1 MGDTKPRRARR
12 GAGPVT
18 AITLLAMT
26 LVIAMLVGDA
36 SLGVVPAGATPRPA
50 PVSSR
55 SSAVASGVRSTADH
69 TWWSPPLGN
78 QPWQWELSNPLNLN
92 NAKQMGTKGK
102 LPNGSPA
109 PAPVIYDIDGIINP
123 ASTVSALH
131 ALGKHVV
138 CYIEVGAV
146 GNYYS
151 ASEVGTG
158 TTYYDQLSAA
168 GVVGAS
174 VSGWPES
181 YLDIRSPATVA
192 IIESMIHDQCA
203 AKGFDAVET
212 DIDESYHSAN
222 GFGLTQADEEHYMT
236 TLADYMHSLHLGW
249 WIKNPDDTGDN
260 YATDMEPLADA
271 VLTEQCNQ
279 YSSCGLLSSYFGVK
293 AIFNAEYQWRPAKFC
308 AADTALGINGAQFN
322 LNLTGTRK
330 PCA

>member
-1 MGDTKPRRARR
+1 MGDTKPRGPRST
-12 GAGPVT
+12 GASTT
-18 AITLLAMT
+18 AVT
-26 LVIAMLVGDA
+26 LVVLTLAFGTLVGLTSVGA
-36 SLGVVPAGATPRPA
+36 VPAGATSGQA
-50 PVSSR
+50 HSSPH
-55 SSAVASGVRSTADH
+55 SSAVATGVRSAADR
-69 TWWSPPLGN
+69 TWWVPPLGS
-78 QPWQWELSNPLNLN
+78 QPWQWELSSPLNLK
-92 NAKQMGTKGK
+92 NAKQLGTKDK

-109 PAPVIYDIDGIINP
+109 SAPVIYDIDGISNP

-151 ASEVGTG
+151 ATDEGIA
-158 TTYYDQLSAA
+158 TTYYDQLNAA
-168 GVVGAS
+168 GVIGSS
-174 VSGWPES
+174 VSGWPEW

-222 GFGLTQADEEHYMT
+222 GFGLTQADEEHFMT
-236 TLADYMHSLHLGW
+236 TLAGYMHGLQLGW
-249 WIKNPDDTGDN
+249 WIKNPDDTGDH
-260 YATDMEPLADA
+260 YASDMEPLADA

-279 YSSCGLLSSYFGVK
+279 YLSCGLLSSYFGVK

-308 AADTALGINGAQFN
+308 TADTALGINGAQFN